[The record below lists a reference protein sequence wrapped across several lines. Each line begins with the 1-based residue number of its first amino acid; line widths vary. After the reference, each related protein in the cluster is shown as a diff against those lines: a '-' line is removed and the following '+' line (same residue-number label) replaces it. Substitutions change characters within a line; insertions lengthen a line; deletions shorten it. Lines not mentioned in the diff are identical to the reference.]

1 MILIL
6 ALALAVYGVYLCG
19 MAVMN
24 RAVGAWHYLAIG
36 LLAIV
41 VALLAA
47 HHGSRGLA
55 VVGCILAGGC
65 FCAFAYYFDEK
76 EV

>member
-1 MILIL
+1 MSQIF
-6 ALALAVYGVYLCG
+6 ALALGAYGVYLCG
-19 MAVMN
+19 MAIMN

-41 VALLAA
+41 TAVLAA

-55 VVGCILAGGC
+55 ALGCILAGAC
-65 FCAFAYYFDEK
+65 FCAFAYFFDEK
-76 EV
+76 EI